1 MFDFFFGLRGD
12 MVLELI
18 EDAMGDHRNA
28 QALAKASELAY
39 LPGDTGKAEFA
50 AQLGLNAHLIST
62 GNTQAYVAHNDDHI
76 VVAFRGTESPTS
88 IEGLKDWLLSDAVNL
103 LILPTGRLGTD
114 FAAAGVGARFH
125 QGFIN
130 ALDDIW
136 LPLFTAVQEE
146 IQRKDR
152 PLWITG
158 HSLGGALA
166 VLSAWL
172 FHRKFVNVHQVYTF
186 GGPMIGNVE
195 ASKAFDRELPGK
207 VYRYVNGPDPVPKL
221 PTMSLIANEFGHV
234 DREMTAGVGPG
245 ASSSAALFSQFV
257 SRSVDGVVQG
267 TLVDDVWKAVTQ
279 TVDAHLMPS
288 YHSLIERLIGKK

>member
-1 MFDFFFGLRGD
+1 MDLQ
-12 MVLELI
+12 LI
-18 EDAMGDHRNA
+18 EDALGDHRNA
-28 QALAKASELAY
+28 QVLAKASELAY
-39 LPGDTGKAEFA
+39 LPAEQGVQQFKES
-50 AQLGLNAHLIST
+50 LGCDARLISA
-62 GNTQAYVAHNDDHI
+62 GNTQVYVATNDDHI
-76 VVAFRGTESPTS
+76 VVAFRGTESPATL
-88 IEGLKDWLLSDAVNL
+88 EGLKDWLLSDAVNL

-130 ALDDIW
+130 ALDDVW
-136 LPLFTAVQEE
+136 VPLLSAVQEE
-146 IQRKDR
+146 LARSDR

-195 ASKAFDRELPGK
+195 ASKAFDRELEGK

-221 PTMSLIANEFGHV
+221 PTVSLIANEFGHV
-234 DREMTAGVGPG
+234 NREMTAGVGPG
-245 ASSSAALFSQFV
+245 ASSSAALFAEFI
-257 SRSVDGVVQG
+257 SRSVDGLLQG
-267 TLVDDVWKAVTQ
+267 TLVDDVWKAVMH

>member
-1 MFDFFFGLRGD
+1 MAFDLY
-12 MVLELI
+12 
-18 EDAMGDHRNA
+18 EDSFGDHRNA

-39 LPGDTGKAEFA
+39 LPEDLGKAEFA
-50 AQLGLNAHLIST
+50 AVLGLDARLISV
-62 GNTQAYVAHNDDHI
+62 GNTQAYIAQNANNI
-76 VVAFRGTESPTS
+76 VVAFRGTESPTTF
-88 IEGLKDWLLSDAVNL
+88 EGLKDWLLSDAVNL

-136 LPLFTAVQEE
+136 LPLFSGVEDELKRA
-146 IQRKDR
+146 DR

-172 FHRKFVNVHQVYTF
+172 FTRKFVNVHQVYTF

-195 ASKAFDRELPGK
+195 ASKAFDRELAGK
-207 VYRYVNGPDPVPKL
+207 VFRYVNGPDPVPKL
-221 PTMSLIANEFGHV
+221 PTMSLIANDYGHV
-234 DREMTAGVGPG
+234 QKEMSTGVGPG
-245 ASSSAALFSQFV
+245 ASSSAALFP
-257 SRSVDGVVQG
+257 
-267 TLVDDVWKAVTQ
+267 Q
-279 TVDAHLMPS
+279 TDFTGNA
-288 YHSLIERLIGKK
+288 ET